1 MYGLGFFSFN
11 IVGLSSPLLP
21 CRLVDLRR
29 GLLYS
34 ENLQHPPLL
43 SSHSTAPFTDYTSG
57 PIHLPIA
64 WSAHLGQH
72 LRLCH
77 SHFVIERK
85 LRLVS
90 WSLLGLQCLV

>member
-21 CRLVDLRR
+21 CKLVDLRR

-43 SSHSTAPFTDYTSG
+43 SSHSTVPYQTALLHPTRLLIT
-57 PIHLPIA
+57 
-64 WSAHLGQH
+64 WSAPQGQH
-72 LRLCH
+72 LRPCHFRFAIECKLC
-77 SHFVIERK
+77 
-85 LRLVS
+85 LVS
-90 WSLLGLQCLV
+90 WSLLGL

>member
-21 CRLVDLRR
+21 CRLVDLKR

-34 ENLQHPPLL
+34 KNLQHPPSL
-43 SSHSTAPFTDYTSG
+43 SSHSTAPYQTALLH
-57 PIHLPIA
+57 PICLFITWSTHQGRHLCP
-64 WSAHLGQH
+64 
-72 LRLCH
+72 CH
-77 SHFVIERK
+77 SRFAIECK

-90 WSLLGLQCLV
+90 WSLLGL

>member
-1 MYGLGFFSFN
+1 MYRLGFSSFN

-21 CRLVDLRR
+21 CRLVDLSR

-34 ENLQHPPLL
+34 KNLQHPPSL
-43 SSHSTAPFTDYTSG
+43 SSHSTAPYQTTLLH
-57 PIHLPIA
+57 PICLLIA
-64 WSAHLGQH
+64 WSAPQGQH

-77 SHFVIERK
+77 SRFAIECK

-90 WSLLGLQCLV
+90 WSLLGL